1 MQRSG
6 VILRAAKDPCSI
18 RAGITLNRSAISAF
32 SGYDVSNMAYTRER
46 MYTRFPFSGDGE
58 IVDGSGAGMRG
69 AVTNISYGG
78 CRLLTQKQ
86 LPLNA
91 AITVKIQ
98 TPTDQFEA
106 AAKVV
111 HSSPSEAGL
120 MFGDIA
126 AQSLFV
132 LRRWI
137 DAATEEKRKR
147 ESPQSPRL

>member
-1 MQRSG
+1 
-6 VILRAAKDPCSI
+6 
-18 RAGITLNRSAISAF
+18 
-32 SGYDVSNMAYTRER
+32 MAYTRER
-46 MYTRFPFSGDGE
+46 LYTRFPFSATGE
-58 IVDGSGAGMRG
+58 IVAGPAVGMRS

-78 CRLLTQKQ
+78 CRLLTSTQ
-86 LPLNA
+86 LPLGA

-98 TPTDQFEA
+98 TASEQFEA

-111 HSSPSEAGL
+111 HSTPSDAGL

-137 DAATEEKRKR
+137 DAATEEKHK
-147 ESPQSPRL
+147 SGAP